1 MVALPPSL
9 VSTDFI
15 IIIIIIITIFN
26 WNVLLQITRTNEQY
40 SLL

>member
-9 VSTDFI
+9 VSTDF